1 MGRGRWLAALA
12 LTVACGARTPLLT
25 GGDGG
30 AGGGGGGGGGTG
42 PLAVPCG
49 AALLAGAP
57 TPIEGYCSTRANQAL
72 LSGPSAPAVAW
83 SAVPFAIPDPE
94 NYLPAAIVVDAG
106 GRAYFAVDASPMNM
120 AGGPNR
126 VAAVDPDGNIAWIQ
140 YFPAQ
145 VTGLALGSDGTLW
158 MLESSYPTAI
168 TPGPNFLV
176 GLAPDGHNRVSI
188 DLSASQNDSG
198 VLDDY
203 GEYDQLAI
211 GFDGTLFLGSSQ
223 GGSLSH
229 VAVEGTALDTLW
241 IAASMGFNQQGPAP
255 PLMLTPDDRAI
266 ALGGEGLYELD
277 AAGQQLWNDDDVDWL
292 ASGVDASGQIVGVG
306 TSGGDGPPF
315 TQTLDGAGQTV
326 SMPSLA
332 SAQSQV
338 DAANIALAGDGTTVV
353 LLADEASAPGATKT
367 HVQIVALDASGSTRW
382 TTTLDESLPFDP
394 AATGTHYGVFVDS
407 DGTVIVTAG
416 VVTGIALSSGSV
428 LWTVQA
434 PSSAS
439 CLRPAVLGTGG
450 SILASQCDGT
460 VFLARD
466 P

>member
-25 GGDGG
+25 GDDGG
-30 AGGGGGGGGGTG
+30 AGGGGGGGTG

-83 SAVPFAIPDPE
+83 STVPFAIPDPE
-94 NYLPAAIVVDAG
+94 NYLPATIVVDAT
-106 GRAYFAVDASPMNM
+106 GRAYFAVNASPMNM

-126 VAAVDPDGNIAWIQ
+126 VAAVDPDGTVAWIQ
-140 YFPAQ
+140 FFPAQ

-158 MLESSYPTAI
+158 MLEGSSPTAA

-176 GLAPDGHNRVSI
+176 GLAPDGTNRVSI
-188 DLSASQNDSG
+188 DLSASNDSG
-198 VLDDY
+198 ILDDY
-203 GEYDQLAI
+203 GAYDQLAI
-211 GFDGTLFLGSSQ
+211 GFDGTFFLGSSQ
-223 GGSLSH
+223 GGGVEHLA
-229 VAVEGTALDTLW
+229 VAGGVPETLW
-241 IAASMGFNQQGPAP
+241 TSGSMGFNQQGPTP
-255 PLMLTPDDRAI
+255 PVMLTPDDRAI

-277 AAGQQLWNDDDVDWL
+277 ASGQQLWDNDDVDWL

-306 TSGGDGPPF
+306 TTGGDGPPF
-315 TQTLDGAGQTV
+315 TQTIDGAGQTV
-326 SMPSLA
+326 SMLSLA

-338 DAANIALAGDGTTVV
+338 DAADIALAGDGTTVV
-353 LLADEASAPGATKT
+353 LLADEASSPGTTKT
-367 HVQIVALDASGSTRW
+367 HVQIVAIDPSGSTRW

-394 AATGTHYGVFVDS
+394 AATATHYGLFVDS

-428 LWTVQA
+428 LWTVKPA
-434 PSSAS
+434 SPAS